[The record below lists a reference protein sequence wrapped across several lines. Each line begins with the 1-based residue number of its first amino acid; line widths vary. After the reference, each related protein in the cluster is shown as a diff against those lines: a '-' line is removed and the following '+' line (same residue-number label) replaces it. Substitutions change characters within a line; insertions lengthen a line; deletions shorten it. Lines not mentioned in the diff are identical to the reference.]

1 MWWFLGRRFF
11 AEKISEFFHARAD
24 GFSHA
29 FDFDIYFDKIRLC
42 FFVVIRVAT
51 LFVLHHF
58 DFHLGSL
65 FWVHVS
71 SFSCDARDDD
81 EGNANAVVV
90 IIIVLLLLLFDVV
103 VVVVVVVAKLVSPF
117 CIIIEREKKPKKK
130 EYYDDEAEKATP

>member
-1 MWWFLGRRFF
+1 VCGGFLGGGSSVKKFQNFF
-11 AEKISEFFHARAD
+11 THGQMVFHTPLISTFI
-24 GFSHA
+24 STK
-29 FDFDIYFDKIRLC
+29 FDSVFLLL
-42 FFVVIRVAT
+42 FV
-51 LFVLHHF
+51 LQLSVLHHF

-90 IIIVLLLLLFDVV
+90 IIIVLLLLLFDDV

-117 CIIIEREKKPKKK
+117 CFIIEREKKPKKK